1 MGSISPPVISRWMM
15 WDSLKEKPIV
25 NADDINP
32 TSSTDGPG
40 QRKGRR
46 RTDEICDR
54 IKDWI
59 VEREMSPGDRL
70 PQEQSLI
77 AEFGAS
83 KGTVREA
90 LKSLETQGLIRTR
103 TGPGGGA
110 FVAELDGDRAME
122 LLANFFFFKQPSIS
136 DIYQLRRQLEPELA
150 ASLAGCLSEDD
161 FKRLEETMRLY
172 DHPAGNV
179 GEEYQQRLAELTF
192 HTVLAELCPN
202 PLLGFICGFLQN
214 LLRNLTICKR
224 IYDTP
229 NPELRA
235 HALHYQ
241 VRLMQ
246 ALRGGDAEAAHA
258 VMFEHMCA
266 AQAYMEACEA
276 EMRKGF
282 LKIDPR

>member
-1 MGSISPPVISRWMM
+1 MSDDTNRS
-15 WDSLKEKPIV
+15 SLSG
-25 NADDINP
+25 
-32 TSSTDGPG
+32 TLR
-40 QRKGRR
+40 QRKGRK

-59 VEREMSPGDRL
+59 VDRDMTPGDRL
-70 PQEQSLI
+70 PQEQALI
-77 AEFGAS
+77 EEFEAS

-110 FVAELDGDRAME
+110 FVAELDGGRAME
-122 LLANFFFFKQPSIS
+122 LLANFFFFKQPTIS

-150 ASLAGCLSEDD
+150 ASVAGRLSEED

-172 DHPAGNV
+172 DHPAANR
-179 GEEYQQRLAELTF
+179 GEEYEQRLAELDF
-192 HTVLAELCPN
+192 HTVLAELSPN

-214 LLRNLTICKR
+214 LLQNLTICKH
-224 IYDTP
+224 IYESP
-229 NPELRA
+229 NPELRE

-246 ALRGGDAEAAHA
+246 ALRGANAEAARTI
-258 VMFEHMCA
+258 MYEHMCA

-276 EMRKGF
+276 EVRRGF
-282 LKIDPR
+282 LRIE